1 MIILHYKLTEQEYLD
16 YNFYTNWLASNKKP
30 RRLIY
35 YYLTPLLYLVIM
47 GFLFYK
53 PEKGGFDNI
62 SVTIGLIGLIALML
76 VTRFRIRG
84 RFDKQILKMIN
95 TSPPDTVLPETE
107 LTISE
112 TGISGKTKIAEVK
125 YPWNAFQK
133 RITVNNC
140 CYLYINA
147 GHALVIPLRAL
158 KTVEEKEAFEKML
171 SEQLPLQA
179 ELPAMK

>member
-1 MIILHYKLTEQEYLD
+1 
-16 YNFYTNWLASNKKP
+16 
-30 RRLIY
+30 
-35 YYLTPLLYLVIM
+35 M
-47 GFLFYK
+47 GLLFYK

-62 SVTIGLIGLIALML
+62 SVVIGLIGLIALML
-76 VTRFRIRG
+76 ITRFRIRG

-95 TSPPDTVLPETE
+95 SSPPDSVLPETE

-125 YPWNAFQK
+125 YAWNAFQK
-133 RITVNNC
+133 KVLANNC

-147 GHALVIPLRAL
+147 GQAVVIPLRIF
-158 KTVEEKEAFEKML
+158 KTTQEKEAFEKML

-179 ELPAMK
+179 ELPTME

>member
-1 MIILHYKLTEQEYLD
+1 MT
-16 YNFYTNWLASNKKP
+16 
-30 RRLIY
+30 Y
-35 YYLTPLLYLVIM
+35 YYLTPLLYMVIM

-62 SVTIGLIGLIALML
+62 SVVIGLIGLVALML
-76 VTRFRIRG
+76 ITRLRMRG

-95 TSPPDTVLPETE
+95 SSPPDTVLPETE

-133 RITVNNC
+133 KIIVNDC
-140 CYLYINA
+140 YYLYINA
-147 GHALVIPLRAL
+147 GHAIVIPLRAL
-158 KTVEEKEAFEKML
+158 KTEKEKEAFERML

-179 ELPAMK
+179 ELPTMK